1 MRLRPS
7 VLVVVTALVAAACAP
22 PAPEAKSEATVDLP
36 SAPSAPSPTAPPPSD
51 APVAGA
57 PSHSARARFDR
68 LPEAQ
73 RRAYRD
79 ADLIVV
85 ARLDQPR
92 IDSILEIAPP
102 IYVHAFDVVTDRRL
116 AGGALP
122 DRVTAHLS
130 SREITEPFAAKKP
143 MIVALR
149 RVTAT
154 LEEGTTYYQATSVEP
169 ASDELADA
177 IASARTTV
185 DASLSWTV
193 SQVPPAN
200 PQRWSND
207 YGDGEFDLT
216 LRNDGTAPRRVPGLY
231 EVGGVVK
238 LAEAIVVRDETGR
251 ALPVSKTPLPAGAKP
266 VTLAPGAT
274 LTARVDVKPFG
285 IVHPAGGSRYV
296 YSFGLGE
303 LRTSSFF
310 YYLHTLHGPSM
321 GKV

>member
-7 VLVVVTALVAAACAP
+7 ILVVVTALLAAACAP
-22 PAPEAKSEATVDLP
+22 PAPEAKSEATIELP
-36 SAPSAPSPTAPPPSD
+36 STPSAAATVAAAEQELPA
-51 APVAGA
+51 AGA
-57 PSHSARARFDR
+57 PSPSARARFER

-79 ADLIVV
+79 ADLIVI
-85 ARLDQPR
+85 AHLDQPR
-92 IDSILEIAPP
+92 IESILEIAPP

-122 DRVTAHLS
+122 GRVTARLS
-130 SREITEPFAAKKP
+130 SQAISEPFAAKQP

-154 LEEGTTYYQATSVEP
+154 LEEATTYYEALSVAPAT
-169 ASDELADA
+169 DELADA

-193 SQVPPAN
+193 AQVPPAN
-200 PQRWSND
+200 PQHWSND

-216 LRNDGTAPRRVPGLY
+216 LRNDGAAPITVPGLY
-231 EVGGVVK
+231 QAGGVVK
-238 LAEAIVVRDETGR
+238 LSEAIVVRDETGR
-251 ALPVSKTPLPAGAKP
+251 ALPVSKRALPDGATP

-274 LTARVDVKPFG
+274 LTTRVDVKPFG
-285 IVHPAGGSRYV
+285 IVQPAGGSRFI
-296 YSFGLGE
+296 YSFAIGE

-310 YYLHTLHGPSM
+310 YYTHTLHGPQM